1 MELGVPAAEH
11 QTFLKLIYKAKWAI
25 SRLEQFWAVA
35 ARYGKRGYVFLGTAT
50 AAVVVIWLRT

>member
-11 QTFLKLIYKAKWAI
+11 QTFLKLIYKAERAI

-35 ARYGKRGYVFLGTAT
+35 ARYAKRGYVFLGTAT